1 MKKITLLIAVVI
13 GLGLAFSACS
23 GGGEKAG
30 ETAKQEVKKEEPV
43 KQEPTEEELWAAQL
57 KRGEE
62 IYKEKCIVCHMADGK
77 GVAGAFPPLAQADYL
92 LADPVRAV
100 EQTLNGSH
108 EEMVVNGVTYN
119 APMTPQVD
127 TKEDGVAVINYVLNN
142 FGNPGGKV
150 TMEDVKDIEIAPR

>member
-1 MKKITLLIAVVI
+1 MKKVTLLFAVAI
-13 GLGLAFSACS
+13 GLSIAITACS
-23 GGGEKAG
+23 GGGEKAK
-30 ETAKQEVKKEEPV
+30 EPAKQEVKKETPPQD
-43 KQEPTEEELWAAQL
+43 KPSEEDLFAAQM

-62 IYKEKCIVCHMADGK
+62 IYNEKCIVCHMADGN
-77 GVAGAFPPLAQADYL
+77 GVAGAFPPLAKSDYL
-92 LADPVRAV
+92 IADPVRAV
-100 EQTLNGSH
+100 AQTLNGSH

-127 TKEDGVAVINYVLNN
+127 TKEDGIAVINYVLNN

>member
-1 MKKITLLIAVVI
+1 MKKITWLLVVAI
-13 GLGLAFSACS
+13 GLSVAFAACS
-23 GGGEKAG
+23 GGGEKAK
-30 ETAKQEVKKEEPV
+30 EPEKQEVKKEEPV
-43 KQEPTEEELWAAQL
+43 KQEPTEEELWAAQM

-77 GVAGAFPPLAQADYL
+77 GVEGAFPPLAQADYL

-127 TKEDGVAVINYVLNN
+127 TKEDGVAIINYVLNN